1 MFLRRKGRMGS
12 ANERRSKRH
21 RAAALHDAA
30 RRIAR
35 HSIREVM
42 ECGGPMPRHL
52 SPYRSTNSFSSS
64 E

>member
-42 ECGGPMPRHL
+42 ECGGPMPL
-52 SPYRSTNSFSSS
+52 SRPAAH
-64 E
+64 